1 MSVGLKY
8 TASTAAV
15 AALYKPPH
23 SSVHF
28 IWTLTAAS
36 VSLHGCITKKF
47 ESAGQ
52 AVMSATRDLIGA
64 VGGRHSSRSFDI
76 DKTDSDKDSSSTVLR
91 VTDSCRPVGQVS
103 IARPPQHCGDLLLY
117 TVTGHSPPAPPPPRN
132 YSHLRLPTE
141 VGVMMWF
148 GSRFPRRYF
157 RGSGVPLSG
166 GGANVLRVLH
176 CRSSYI
182 LYDWT
187 RDVVI
192 PVFII
197 CTGVPVR

>member
-1 MSVGLKY
+1 M
-8 TASTAAV
+8 
-15 AALYKPPH
+15 AALYEPPH

-36 VSLHGCITKKF
+36 VSLRGCITKKF

-76 DKTDSDKDSSSTVLR
+76 DKTDSDKDSSSTVQR

-117 TVTGHSPPAPPPPRN
+117 TVTGHSPPAPPPRN

-148 GSRFPRRYF
+148 GSRCPRRYF

-166 GGANVLRVLH
+166 GGWQM
-176 CRSSYI
+176 CY
-182 LYDWT
+182 
-187 RDVVI
+187 
-192 PVFII
+192 VF
-197 CTGVPVR
+197 CTADRRIYFMTGPETW